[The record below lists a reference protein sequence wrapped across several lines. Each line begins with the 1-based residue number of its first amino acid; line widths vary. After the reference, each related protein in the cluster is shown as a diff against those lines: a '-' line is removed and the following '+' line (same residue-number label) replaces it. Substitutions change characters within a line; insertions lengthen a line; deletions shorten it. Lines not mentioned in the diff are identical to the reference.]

1 MQDEVSQI
9 YMEFA
14 YTEYSVWVSG
24 FTINALAL
32 LSLFNVFCLAVL
44 IQKIVKSQLAPRA
57 GKVQK
62 SENAA

>member
-1 MQDEVSQI
+1 MQDKVSQI

-32 LSLFNVFCLAVL
+32 LALVNVFYLVVL
-44 IQKIVKSQLAPRA
+44 IQKIVKLQLAPQERY
-57 GKVQK
+57 K